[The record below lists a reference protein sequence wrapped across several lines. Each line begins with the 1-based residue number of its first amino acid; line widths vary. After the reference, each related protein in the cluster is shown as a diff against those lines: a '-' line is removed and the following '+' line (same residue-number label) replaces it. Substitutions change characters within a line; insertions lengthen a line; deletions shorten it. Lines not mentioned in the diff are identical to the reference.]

1 MLETHLRQDRQTVKL
16 GLIKVI
22 NDLFPGETF
31 ETVCSI
37 QEGVFCQ
44 LANSALSEREVRQ
57 IDLKLREWIQADN
70 PIYLIEDK
78 DGYYHYKVDNL
89 IIKSV
94 HPANARS
101 SMVDLFRIIPFSPG
115 YVVDFL
121 KDKSELN
128 NTFTMPQRLAATY
141 AKSQR
146 WLSNIN
152 IEMVTDTNRYITE
165 GRYLELINMAEA
177 LQEKE
182 IADIADMVLR
192 ERRAVRV
199 ILIAGPSS
207 SGKTTFSHRL
217 STQLRVN
224 GLTPVPLALDD
235 YFLNRDQTPRDE
247 DGNYDFDTLEA
258 LDLKL
263 LDQQIEQLIKGETVE
278 TPIFDFASGVRSD
291 KTRKLSL
298 GPSEILV
305 IEGIHALNP
314 ALISNLAMTKSV
326 FFKIYVSALFGLNID
341 YMNRVPTTEVRL
353 IRRIVRDEKFRSLSP
368 EKTLTQWSSV
378 RRGENKH
385 IFKYQEECDVMFNS
399 SLLYEMNALRTFAE
413 SALKKVQR
421 ESPHYA
427 TQLRLMRLLSF
438 FEPIDLSQVPF
449 NSILREFIGGN
460 IFPPSKHEANIELH
474 KKMTTETCSCPIK
487 R

>member
-16 GLIKVI
+16 GLIKVT

-37 QEGVFCQ
+37 QEGIFCQ
-44 LANSALSEREVRQ
+44 LASSALSEREVRQ
-57 IDLKLREWIQADN
+57 IDLKLREWIQADS

-78 DGYYHYKVDNL
+78 DGYYHYKLDNI

-101 SMVDLFRIIPFSPG
+101 SMVDLFRIIPFSSG

-121 KDKSELN
+121 KDKSELSSP
-128 NTFTMPQRLAATY
+128 FTMPQRLGATY
-141 AKSQR
+141 AKSER
-146 WLSNIN
+146 WLTNIN
-152 IEMVTDTNRYITE
+152 IELVSDANRYITA
-165 GRYLELINMAEA
+165 GRHLELINIAEA

-207 SGKTTFSHRL
+207 SGKTTFAHRL

-224 GLTPVPLALDD
+224 GLTPVPIALDD
-235 YFLNRDQTPRDE
+235 YFLNRDQTPIDKE
-247 DGNYDFDTLEA
+247 GNYDFDTLEA

-263 LDQQIEQLIKGETVE
+263 LEKQIEQLIKGATVE
-278 TPIFDFASGVRSD
+278 TPIFDFASGMRSQ
-291 KTRKLSL
+291 KTRSLKLGS
-298 GPSEILV
+298 SEILV

-314 ALISNLAMTKSV
+314 ALIANLTKSV

-353 IRRIVRDEKFRSLSP
+353 IRRIVRDEQFRALSP
-368 EKTLTQWSSV
+368 EKTLSQWPSV
-378 RRGENKH
+378 RRGEDKH

-413 SALKKVQR
+413 SALKMIQPG
-421 ESPHYA
+421 STHYA

-460 IFPPSKHEANIELH
+460 IFPSSKHEANIELSR
-474 KKMTTETCSCPIK
+474 KMTVENSSCPINNK
-487 R
+487 

>member
-57 IDLKLREWIQADN
+57 IDLKLREWIEADN

-291 KTRKLSL
+291 KTRKLGL

-385 IFKYQEECDVMFNS
+385 IFKYQEECDVIFNS

>member
-16 GLIKVI
+16 GLIKVT

-37 QEGVFCQ
+37 QEGIFCQ
-44 LANSALSEREVRQ
+44 LASSALSEREVRQ
-57 IDLKLREWIQADN
+57 IDLKLREWIQADS

-78 DGYYHYKVDNL
+78 DGYYHYKLDNI

-101 SMVDLFRIIPFSPG
+101 SMVDLFRIIPFSSG

-121 KDKSELN
+121 KDKSELSSP
-128 NTFTMPQRLAATY
+128 FTMPQRLGATY
-141 AKSQR
+141 AKSER
-146 WLSNIN
+146 WLTNIN
-152 IEMVTDTNRYITE
+152 IELVSDANRYITA
-165 GRYLELINMAEA
+165 GRHLELINIAEA

-207 SGKTTFSHRL
+207 SGKTTFAHRL

-224 GLTPVPLALDD
+224 GLTPVPIALDD
-235 YFLNRDQTPRDE
+235 YFLNRDQTPIDKE
-247 DGNYDFDTLEA
+247 GNYDFDTLEA

-263 LDQQIEQLIKGETVE
+263 LEKQIEQLIKGATVE
-278 TPIFDFASGVRSD
+278 TPIFDFASGMRSQ
-291 KTRKLSL
+291 KTRSLKLGS
-298 GPSEILV
+298 SEILV

-314 ALISNLAMTKSV
+314 ALIANLTKSV

-353 IRRIVRDEKFRSLSP
+353 IRRIVRDEQFRALSP
-368 EKTLTQWSSV
+368 EKTLSQWPSV
-378 RRGENKH
+378 RRGEDKH

-413 SALKKVQR
+413 SALKMIQPG
-421 ESPHYA
+421 STHYA

-460 IFPPSKHEANIELH
+460 IFPSSKH
-474 KKMTTETCSCPIK
+474 
-487 R
+487 

>member
-16 GLIKVI
+16 GLIKVT

-44 LANSALSEREVRQ
+44 LAASSLSEREVRQ

-78 DGYYHYKVDNL
+78 DGYYHYKVDGL

-94 HPANARS
+94 HPANTRS
-101 SMVDLFRIIPFSPG
+101 SMVDLFRIIPFSSG

-121 KDKSELN
+121 KDKSELKS
-128 NTFTMPQRLAATY
+128 TFTMPQRLAATY
-141 AKSQR
+141 AKSQQ
-146 WLSNIN
+146 WLTNIN
-152 IEMVTDTNRYITE
+152 IELVTDTNRYITE
-165 GRYLELINMAEA
+165 GRYLELINIAEA

-207 SGKTTFSHRL
+207 SGKTTFAHRL

-224 GLTPVPLALDD
+224 GLNPVPLALDD
-235 YFLNRDQTPRDE
+235 YFLNRDQTPIDE
-247 DGNYDFDTLEA
+247 EGNYDFDTLDA

-263 LDQQIEQLIKGETVE
+263 LEQQLEQLINGKTVE
-278 TPIFDFASGVRSD
+278 TPIFDFASGMRSQ
-291 KTRKLSL
+291 KTRSLKL

-314 ALISNLAMTKSV
+314 ALISNLTKSV

-353 IRRIVRDEKFRSLSP
+353 IRRIVRDEQFRNLSP
-368 EKTLTQWSSV
+368 ERTLSQWSSV
-378 RRGENKH
+378 RRGEDKH

-413 SALKKVQR
+413 NALKKVP
-421 ESPHYA
+421 SDSTHYA

-460 IFPPSKHEANIELH
+460 IFPQSKHDANIELSR
-474 KKMTTETCSCPIK
+474 KMIVENCFCPLNNK
-487 R
+487 

>member
-57 IDLKLREWIQADN
+57 IDLKLREWIEADN

-291 KTRKLSL
+291 KTRKLGL

-474 KKMTTETCSCPIK
+474 KKMTTETW

>member
-16 GLIKVI
+16 GLIKVT

-57 IDLKLREWIQADN
+57 IDLKLREWIKADN

-78 DGYYHYKVDNL
+78 YGYYHYKVDNI

-101 SMVDLFRIIPFSPG
+101 SMVDLFRIIPFSSG

-121 KDKSELN
+121 KENSELA
-128 NTFTMPQRLAATY
+128 TPFTMPQRLAATY

-146 WLSNIN
+146 WLANIN

-182 IADIADMVLR
+182 IADIADMVLK

-235 YFLNRDQTPRDE
+235 YFLNRDQTPTDE
-247 DGNYDFDTLEA
+247 EGNYDFDTLEA
-258 LDLKL
+258 LDLNL

-278 TPIFDFASGVRSD
+278 TPIFDFASGVRSS
-291 KTRKLSL
+291 KTRRLSL
-298 GPSEILV
+298 GTSEILV

-314 ALISNLAMTKSV
+314 ALISNLTMTKSV

-368 EKTLTQWSSV
+368 EKTLTQWPSV
-378 RRGENKH
+378 RRGEKKH

-413 SALKKVQR
+413 SALKKVQPD
-421 ESPHYA
+421 SPHYA

-474 KKMTTETCSCPIK
+474 KKMTTETCSCPIN

>member
-57 IDLKLREWIQADN
+57 IDLKLREWIEADN

-177 LQEKE
+177 LQEKK

-291 KTRKLSL
+291 KTRKLGL